1 MRRVPEYDAFGREIG
16 EDTLAGLGGTDA
28 TVRPTPAPTAEPTP
42 EPAVGGSETPPP
54 EAPMQR
60 ITVRRSRGLGCIV
73 GLLILVAVIAGPAI
87 AIFSLV
93 DEAGDA
99 FDDVTGA
106 IDSLPE
112 APDVPEAP
120 APAPVGI
127 EGQSMIAKRNLA
139 GTLAQLRA
147 DGVKSV
153 VRLTV
158 RPNRIETEAIKGR
171 RERDVQF
178 TFDGAV
184 HRGDASRVN
193 PALGSIPLADVDA
206 AAAARLVRN
215 SAKRFRVRERGIN
228 YLVASS
234 DTFTGTGHRWVAYF
248 KNQIY
253 VEGDERGRVI
263 RRIDSP

>member
-1 MRRVPEYDAFGREIG
+1 VPKYDAFGREIG
-16 EDTLAGLGGTDA
+16 EDTLSGLGGTDA
-28 TVRPTPAPTAEPTP
+28 TAGPSPEPAPQPTAEPAAGRT
-42 EPAVGGSETPPP
+42 ETPPP
-54 EAPMQR
+54 GAPMQR
-60 ITVRRSRGLGCIV
+60 ITVRRTRGLGCIV

-99 FDDVTGA
+99 FDDVTST

-112 APDVPEAP
+112 APDVPDPP
-120 APAPVGI
+120 APPPAGI
-127 EGQSMIAKRNLA
+127 EGQSMIAKANLA
-139 GTLAQLRA
+139 GALAQLRG

-153 VRLTV
+153 VRLVV
-158 RPNRIETEAIKGR
+158 RPERIETEAIKGR

-178 TFDGAV
+178 AFDGAV
-184 HRGDASRVN
+184 QRGDASRVN

-206 AAAARLVRN
+206 GAAARLVRN

-248 KNQIY
+248 KNEIY
-253 VEGDERGRVI
+253 VEGDERGRVV
-263 RRIDSP
+263 RRIN